1 MSMSALE
8 RFLLSIALF
17 AYPADFRKTFREQ
30 ILSDVE
36 ESRAHS
42 LAAALDIAGNG
53 LRMRTGLLANDLS
66 YAVQRLFRLP
76 LFVGVVVITFALGIG
91 ANVAVFTVLNAVLL
105 KPLPYDD
112 PGRLV
117 VFRYVNTKTAAL
129 GADLSVPELEDFGKQ
144 GALADVGG
152 VVRDQATLTGTEKPV
167 AINGLDVT
175 PPVFAALGIAP
186 ELGRFFT
193 KADEAR
199 GTHSVVISDPL
210 WRSYFGAARDVVG
223 KPAVLDGATYQIVGV
238 TPPGFRVPL
247 PDSGLLNAPDFIEV
261 QPDAAPPS
269 ARGAQYLGTIARL
282 RSGVTID
289 AANADLRL
297 TSRRLQRSYPVETGI
312 VFYLRALND
321 VVFGDFKAALWT
333 VLGAAIGILIITCAN
348 VSNMLLATA
357 SSRERE
363 FVLRS
368 ALGASSRRLSAQLL
382 TETCLLATVGGIAGV
397 GLAYAS
403 LAVLRPALAAFPRS
417 QTIALDGWALAYAMA
432 VVAAATILAGFWP
445 MRSIARPDLSVA
457 LKAAARTTDSA
468 ANNTARSALVV
479 VEVSLALALVAL
491 SGLMLRSYFLM
502 TRSDI
507 GIRQEGLWV
516 SSQVNLPAFRY
527 PTLSARTAFQERLS
541 AQLRGLPGVDSAALG
556 LNYPLSNIHF
566 FFDLEIVGRHFAPG
580 ANPIALLNVISPN
593 YFSTMGTPLL
603 RGRAFNGDDTP
614 QSLPV
619 AVVNETFERLYAP
632 GGNAIGMQLITA
644 GVNKTS
650 RATRT
655 VVGIVRDT
663 RDSFTRETRPTYY
676 VPVAQT
682 PIDFFSV
689 ILRSRNLN
697 AGALSAELS
706 RATEAT
712 DPQMA
717 APTLQSYGDL
727 VAAATAHARS
737 VGSLLGAL
745 ACIAML
751 LALSG
756 IFGVVSYSV
765 TQRYREFGV
774 RIALGAAARHIVL
787 DVLGR
792 SLAITGAGIAIGL
805 VIAAIGGRAVA
816 SQLYFL
822 SPFDP
827 ITFALVVALLL
838 ASAVAAAAIP
848 AIRATRIDPAVA
860 LRCE

>member
-1 MSMSALE
+1 MKLPL
-8 RFLLSIALF
+8 RFLLEVALF
-17 AYPADFRKTFREQ
+17 AYPADFRERFREQ

-53 LRMRTGLLANDLS
+53 LRMRIGLLANDLV
-66 YAVQRLFRLP
+66 YAAQRLLRLP

-105 KPLPYDD
+105 KPLPYHD

-129 GADLSVPELEDFGKQ
+129 GADLSVPELGDFGRQ
-144 GALADVGG
+144 RAYLAEVGG
-152 VVRDQATLTGTEKPV
+152 VVRDQATLTGAEKPV

-186 ELGRFFT
+186 ELGRFFAE
-193 KADEAR
+193 ADEAR
-199 GTHSVVISDPL
+199 GAHSVVISDPL
-210 WRSYFGAARDVVG
+210 WRSYFGAAQNVVG
-223 KPAVLDGATYQIVGV
+223 KAAVLDGTTYQIVGV

-269 ARGAQYLGTIARL
+269 TRGAQYIGTIARL
-282 RSGVTID
+282 PSGVTVA
-289 AANADLRL
+289 AANAALQL
-297 TSRRLQRSYPVETGI
+297 TSRRLQRSYPVETGLI
-312 VFYLRALND
+312 YYVRPLDD

-348 VSNMLLATA
+348 VSNMLLSTA

-368 ALGASSRRLSAQLL
+368 ALGASSRRLGAQLL
-382 TETCLLATVGGIAGV
+382 TEAGLLATVGGIAGV
-397 GLAYAS
+397 ALAYAS
-403 LAVLRPALAAFPRS
+403 LAILRPALAAFPRS

-432 VVAAATILAGFWP
+432 VIVAATILAGFWP
-445 MRSIARPDLSVA
+445 MRAIARPDLSVA
-457 LKAAARTTDSA
+457 LKAAGRTTDSA
-468 ANNTARSALVV
+468 TNNAARSALVV

-507 GIRQEGLWV
+507 GVRQEGLWV

-527 PTLSARTAFQERLS
+527 PTLSDRAAFQQRLS
-541 AQLRGLPGVDSAALG
+541 TQLRGLPGVDSAALG

-566 FFDLEIVGRHFAPG
+566 FFDLDIVGRHFAPG
-580 ANPIALLNVISPN
+580 SNPIALLNVISPN
-593 YFSTMGTPLL
+593 YFDTMGIPLL
-603 RGRAFNGDDTP
+603 RGRVFSTDDSA

-619 AVVNETFERLYAP
+619 ALVNETFERLYALH
-632 GGNAIGMQLITA
+632 GNAIGMQLISA
-644 GVNKTS
+644 GVNKTG

-655 VVGIVRDT
+655 VVGVVRDA
-663 RDSFTRETRPTYY
+663 RDTLTRETRPVYY

-689 ILRSRNLN
+689 MLRSNLS
-697 AGALSAELS
+697 GGTLTAELA
-706 RATEAT
+706 RAMETT

-717 APTLQSYGDL
+717 APALQSYGDL

-792 SLAITGAGIAIGL
+792 SLAITGVGIAIGL

-827 ITFALVVALLL
+827 ITFMLVVALLL